1 MSELAS
7 ESLNTVRERPATRRR
22 GCDAR
27 DSWDW
32 LDVRAADREAAGLR
46 RRLWTREAGHTLVDL
61 AGNDYL
67 GLSNHPEVR
76 AAAVKAVHTWGVGST
91 GSRLVTGTTA
101 EHTGFEEELAE
112 FLGAEAALVFSS
124 GYLANL
130 GVVTALAGPEDL
142 LVSDAQNHA
151 SVIDAC
157 RLSGARRA
165 VVEHCSPT
173 AVDRA
178 LMAAEETKPYRR
190 AYVLTES
197 VFSVDGDVAPLAAL
211 AEVCRAHGAVLLVDE
226 AHGVGVHGP
235 GGRGGAYAA
244 GLAGAPDVLL
254 TVTLSKSFGSQGGVV
269 LGPRRV
275 IDHLIDTARGFIF
288 DTALAPA
295 SVAGARAA
303 LRVLRAE
310 PERAE
315 RVAANALRLHQI
327 ALEAGLPASRPSGA
341 VTSVVLGD
349 AERTLAAARMCAE
362 NGVRVGC
369 FRPPSVPDGL
379 SRLRLT
385 AGADLSESDFS
396 RVRAVLDLIPQG
408 RGTAAETGPDQCVER
423 SGQRSVV

>member
-7 ESLNTVRERPATRRR
+7 ESPNTVRERRTCRQ
-22 GCDAR
+22 R
-27 DSWDW
+27 DCYASDMWDW
-32 LDVRAADREAAGLR
+32 LDARAAEREAAGLR
-46 RRLWTREAGHTLVDL
+46 RRLWTREAGQTLVDL

-67 GLSNHPEVR
+67 GLSGHPEVR
-76 AAAVKAVHTWGVGST
+76 AAAAAAVHTWGVGST
-91 GSRLVTGTTA
+91 GSRLVTGTTS
-101 EHTGFEEELAE
+101 EHTAFEQELAD

-130 GVVTALAGPEDL
+130 GLVTALAGPEDL

-157 RLSGARRA
+157 RLSGARRT
-165 VVEHCSPT
+165 VVEHCSPA

-178 LMAAEETKPYRR
+178 LAAAEETKPYRR

-197 VFSVDGDVAPLAAL
+197 VFSVDGDVAPLAEL
-211 AEVCRAHGAVLLVDE
+211 AEVCREHGAALLIDE
-226 AHGVGVHGP
+226 AHAVGVHGP

-269 LGPRRV
+269 LGPRPV
-275 IDHLIDTARGFIF
+275 IEHLIDSARGFIF

-315 RVAANALRLHQI
+315 RVAANALRLHRI
-327 ALEAGLPASRPSGA
+327 ALDAGLPATPPSGA

-369 FRPPSVPDGL
+369 FRPPSVPDGR

-385 AGADLSESDFS
+385 ARADLSAEDFA
-396 RVRAVLDLIPQG
+396 RVSAVLHRIAPGRAPQ
-408 RGTAAETGPDQCVER
+408 AETGPDQCAER
-423 SGQRSVV
+423 SGQHSVV

>member
-7 ESLNTVRERPATRRR
+7 ESLDTVRERVAEHRQ
-22 GCDAR
+22 GDA
-27 DSWDW
+27 SGMWDW
-32 LDVRAADREAAGLR
+32 LLVRAAEREAAGLR
-46 RRLWTREAGHTLVDL
+46 RRLWTREAGHALVDL

-67 GLSNHPEVR
+67 GLSGHPRVR
-76 AAAVKAVHTWGVGST
+76 AAAAAAVATWGVGST

-101 EHTGFEEELAE
+101 EHTGFERELAA

-130 GVVTALAGPEDL
+130 GLVTALAGPEDL
-142 LVSDAQNHA
+142 LVSDALNHA

-165 VVEHCSPT
+165 VVEHCSPL

-178 LMAAEETKPYRR
+178 LTAAREFQPYRR

-197 VFSVDGDVAPLAAL
+197 VFSVDGDVAPLAEL
-211 AEVCRAHGAVLLVDE
+211 AAVCRRHGAALLIDE

-244 GLAGAPDVLL
+244 GLAGAPDVVL

-269 LGPRRV
+269 LGPRAV

-303 LRVLRAE
+303 LELLRQE
-310 PERAE
+310 PMLAE
-315 RVAANALRLHQI
+315 RVHANALRLHEL
-327 ALEAGLPASRPSGA
+327 ATEAGLPATAPSGA
-341 VTSVVLGD
+341 VTSVVLGR

-362 NGVRVGC
+362 HGVRVGC
-369 FRPPSVPDGL
+369 FRPPSVPDGR

-385 AGADLSESDFS
+385 ARADLSASDFA
-396 RVRAVLDLIPQG
+396 RVSTVLHRIPAQLVQTNAG
-408 RGTAAETGPDQCVER
+408 RGLDNI
-423 SGQRSVV
+423 

>member
-1 MSELAS
+1 M
-7 ESLNTVRERPATRRR
+7 N
-22 GCDAR
+22 DM
-27 DSWDW
+27 WDW
-32 LDVRAADREAAGLR
+32 LQVRAADREAQGLR
-46 RRLWTREAGHTLVDL
+46 RRLWTRAAGHGAVDL

-67 GLSNHPEVR
+67 GLSGHPRVR
-76 AAAVKAVHTWGVGST
+76 AAAAAAVRTWGVGST

-101 EHTGFEEELAE
+101 EHTGLERELAD

-130 GVVTALAGPEDL
+130 GLVTALAGPEDL

-165 VVEHCSPT
+165 VVEHCSPS

-178 LMAAEETKPYRR
+178 LSAAEETQPYRR

-197 VFSVDGDVAPLAAL
+197 VFSVDGDVAPLAEL
-211 AEVCRAHGAVLLVDE
+211 AEVCRAHGAALLIDE

-244 GLAGAPDVLL
+244 GLAGAPDVVL
-254 TVTLSKSFGSQGGVV
+254 TMTLSKSLGSQGGVV
-269 LGPRRV
+269 VGPRTV

-295 SVAGARAA
+295 SVAGAREA
-303 LRVLRAE
+303 LRLLREEPALAE
-310 PERAE
+310 Q
-315 RVAANALRLHQI
+315 VQANALRLYRM
-327 ALEAGLPASRPSGA
+327 ALDAGLPATRPRGA

-349 AERTLAAARMCAE
+349 AERTLRAAAMCRE
-362 NGVRVGC
+362 HGVLVGC
-369 FRPPSVPDGL
+369 FRPPSVPDGR

-385 AGADLSESDFS
+385 ARADLTASDLDRVSTVLRRLSE
-396 RVRAVLDLIPQG
+396 I
-408 RGTAAETGPDQCVER
+408 ETGPDQFIER
-423 SGQRSVV
+423 SGQP

>member
-1 MSELAS
+1 M
-7 ESLNTVRERPATRRR
+7 
-22 GCDAR
+22 
-27 DSWDW
+27 WDW
-32 LDVRAADREAAGLR
+32 LQTRAVEREAAGLR
-46 RRLWTREAGHTLVDL
+46 RRLWTREAGPALVDL

-67 GLSNHPEVR
+67 GLSGDPRVR
-76 AAAVKAVHTWGVGST
+76 AAATAAVEAWGVGST

-101 EHTGFEEELAE
+101 EHTAFEQELAE

-130 GVVTALAGPEDL
+130 GLVTALAGPEDL

-157 RLSGARRA
+157 RLSGARRS
-165 VVEHCSPT
+165 VVEHCSPI

-178 LMAAEETKPYRR
+178 LTAAEEAKPYRR

-197 VFSVDGDVAPLAAL
+197 VFSVDGDVAPLAEL
-211 AEVCRAHGAVLLVDE
+211 AEVARKHGAALLVDE

-235 GGRGGAYAA
+235 GGRGGASAA
-244 GLAGAPDVLL
+244 GLAGAPDVVL
-254 TVTLSKSFGSQGGVV
+254 TVTLSKAFGSQGGVV
-269 LGPRRV
+269 LGPRPV

-310 PERAE
+310 PELAE
-315 RVAANALRLHQI
+315 RVQENALRLYRI
-327 ALEAGLPASRPSGA
+327 AVAAGLPATRPSGA
-341 VTSVVLGD
+341 VTSVVLGG
-349 AERTLAAARMCAE
+349 AERTLAAARTCAE
-362 NGVRVGC
+362 HGVRVGC

-385 AGADLSESDFS
+385 ARADLSEADFA
-396 RVRAVLDLIPQG
+396 RVSTVLQG
-408 RGTAAETGPDQCVER
+408 ISMSKTGPDQSQER
-423 SGQRSVV
+423 SGQPSVV